1 MIRAITS
8 LGFAALLACVTPA
21 MAVDEPDLQKPQ
33 AQEPLNQ
40 GVQFQAVATEQALL
54 AAPMAGIVD
63 AIPLRDGQPFHKDD
77 LLASFDCGVQRATLD
92 HAVAEQQKHAG
103 LVTIQNRLRQLKSYS
118 EADMRTAQAE
128 LQAANADRRL
138 AEANV
143 AHCSVLAPFDGVVSG
158 VTAHAHQFLQLGAP
172 LLSIVNP
179 KSVELDMVAPEALLP
194 KIQPGAAF
202 SVVAAGSS
210 HRIRARVVRLSP
222 VIDPVSRT
230 VRVYAVPEEDAASFL
245 PGMTGEVIFP

>member
-1 MIRAITS
+1 MIKTAMS
-8 LGFAALLACVTPA
+8 LGVAGMLAFVVPA
-21 MAVDEPDLQKPQ
+21 MAVDAPAPQNPQ
-33 AQEPLNQ
+33 AQEPPNQ
-40 GVQFQAVATEQALL
+40 GVQFQAVATQQALL

-63 AIPLRDGQPFHKDD
+63 DLPLRDGQSFHKDD

-138 AEANV
+138 AQANV
-143 AHCSVLAPFDGVVSG
+143 AHCTVQAPFDGVVSG
-158 VTAHAHQFLQLGAP
+158 VSAHAHQFLQLGAP
-172 LLSIVNP
+172 LLSSVNP
-179 KSVELDMVAPEALLP
+179 GSVELDMVAPEALLP
-194 KIQPGAAF
+194 KIQPGAEF
-202 SVVAAGSS
+202 SVMLAG
-210 HRIRARVVRLSP
+210 HTQKVRARVIRLSP

-230 VRVYAVPEEDAASFL
+230 VRVYAVPEEDAAAFL
-245 PGMTGEVIFP
+245 PGMTGEVVFP

>member
-1 MIRAITS
+1 MIKAVTS
-8 LGFAALLACVTPA
+8 LGFAALLAFTVPA
-21 MAVDEPDLQKPQ
+21 LAVDETDAQKPQ
-33 AQEPLNQ
+33 AQDSINQ
-40 GVQFQAVATEQALL
+40 AVQFQTVATEQALL
-54 AAPMAGIVD
+54 AAPMAGILD
-63 AIPLRDGQPFHKDD
+63 TIPLRDGQAFRKDD
-77 LLASFDCGVQRATLD
+77 VLASFDCGVQRATLD

-118 EADMRTAQAE
+118 EADLRTAQAE
-128 LQAANADRRL
+128 LQAANADRHL

-143 AHCSVLAPFDGVVSG
+143 AHCTVMAPFDGVVSG

-194 KIQPGAAF
+194 KIQPGAEF
-202 SVVAAGSS
+202 SVVAAGTTR
-210 HRIRARVVRLSP
+210 RIHAKVIRLSP

-245 PGMTGEVIFP
+245 PGMTGEVSFP